1 MTADLRPPIRDRLPL
16 RHALLLGL
24 IHGPTELLPVS
35 SSGHTTLI
43 PWLARWPYSE
53 LDAETHKSFEVAL
66 HAGTALALA
75 LGARREIFAEL
86 GNLNR
91 RRGTLI
97 ALSLAPPALAGY
109 VFERPIERH
118 LGGPRSIAFGLL
130 AGAIAMALADRRAQ
144 DQPAETR
151 PSHRSKLAFSVG
163 KAPRRRRVLSEAG
176 ASDGLA
182 LGLAQSVA
190 LIPGISRNGATLT
203 AARLRG
209 FDRGDSQALSWTVA
223 LPVIA
228 SASVLK
234 GYRLAHGGVSRSLAA
249 PLTVGAAASFLSTR
263 AGLAAVRGR
272 RRNQSLLPYSLYR
285 CALALLTARRMRP
298 TSRNPSRR

>member
-1 MTADLRPPIRDRLPL
+1 MTAELRPPARVRLPL
-16 RHALLLGL
+16 RDALLLGL

-43 PWLARWPYSE
+43 PWLARWPYLE

-75 LGARREIFAEL
+75 LGARREIFSEI
-86 GNLNR
+86 GNLDR
-91 RRGTLI
+91 RRGTFF
-97 ALSLAPPALAGY
+97 ALSLAPPALVGY

-118 LGGPRSIAFGLL
+118 LGGPRSIALGLL
-130 AGAIAMALADRRAQ
+130 AGAIAMALADRREP
-144 DQPAETR
+144 DQSAETG
-151 PSHRSKLAFSVG
+151 PSHRPQLAFGGV
-163 KAPRRRRVLSEAG
+163 KAARGRRVLSEAG
-176 ASDGLA
+176 PGDGLA

-228 SASVLK
+228 SASLLK
-234 GYRLAHGGVSRSLAA
+234 GYRLTRGGVSRSLAV

-263 AGLAAVRGR
+263 AGLAAARGR
-272 RRNQSLLPYSLYR
+272 RRDQSLLPYALYR
-285 CALALLTARRMRP
+285 CALALLTACRMRP
-298 TSRNPSRR
+298 ASGNSLRR

>member
-1 MTADLRPPIRDRLPL
+1 V
-16 RHALLLGL
+16 LLGL

-43 PWLARWPYSE
+43 PWLAHWPYSE

-75 LGARREIFAEL
+75 LGARREILTEI
-86 GNLNR
+86 GTPDR

-97 ALSLAPPALAGY
+97 ALSLAPPALVGY

-118 LGGPRSIAFGLL
+118 LGGPRSIAFGLV
-130 AGAIAMALADRRAQ
+130 AGAIAMALADRRAPEERPEATPGHR
-144 DQPAETR
+144 DRPAFGRTD
-151 PSHRSKLAFSVG
+151 G
-163 KAPRRRRVLSEAG
+163 PRRGRVLSEAG
-176 ASDGLA
+176 PSDGLA
-182 LGLAQSVA
+182 LGLAQSAA

-209 FDRGDSQALSWTVA
+209 FGRGDSQALSWSVA

-228 SASVLK
+228 GATTLK
-234 GYRLAHGGVSRSLAA
+234 GYRLARGGMSRSLAG
-249 PLTVGAAASFLSTR
+249 PLAVGAVASFLSTR
-263 AGLAAVRGR
+263 ASLAAARGR
-272 RRNQSLLPYSLYR
+272 RRDQSLLPYSLYR
-285 CALALLTARRMRP
+285 CALALLVAHRLREAPPPPLRAQ
-298 TSRNPSRR
+298 